1 MRLRRVWYT
10 TPLYTLFFI
19 FILYKK
25 PSGDQ
30 RTINLNNV
38 FNETNITNGTKRS
51 KGSKGSKVSYV

>member
-30 RTINLNNV
+30 RTINLNTV
-38 FNETNITNGTKRS
+38 FNETNITNGSKRL
-51 KGSKGSKVSYV
+51 KGAKVSDV